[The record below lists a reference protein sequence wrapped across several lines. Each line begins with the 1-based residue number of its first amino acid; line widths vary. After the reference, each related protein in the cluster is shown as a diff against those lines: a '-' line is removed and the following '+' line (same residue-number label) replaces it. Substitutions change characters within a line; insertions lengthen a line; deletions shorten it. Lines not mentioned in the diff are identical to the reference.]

1 MKKVL
6 VAYFSQ
12 TGNTEKVA
20 RAIFDALQ
28 CEKEIKPIDESLDAI
43 GYELIF
49 CGFPVQGHSVPAK
62 AKPFLKKLAKDQK
75 VAFFTTHGS
84 LRGGKFPRQALED
97 ALGMTT
103 QTKLMGT
110 FGCRGKV
117 KPELIDALAKQLQHE
132 AWADEA
138 HSAHEHPTAADLHD
152 AAAFAQKMCK
162 KAQI

>member
-28 CEKEIKPIDESLDAI
+28 CEKEIKPIDDSLDTI

-49 CGFPVQGHSVPAK
+49 CGFAVQGHSVPAK

-84 LRGGKFPRQALED
+84 LRDGVFPRQALED
-97 ALGMTT
+97 ALGMTP

-117 KPELIDALAKQLQHE
+117 KPDLIDALAKQLQHE

-138 HSAHEHPTAADLHD
+138 LSAHDHPTVADLQD
-152 AAAFAQKMCK
+152 AAAFAREMCK